1 MNDMTSGQPRQAPL
15 ERLASGKY
23 LLVTTFRRD
32 GREVATPVWVVRDGD
47 ALGIWTATGSGKVK
61 RIRNRPD
68 VLVGACD
75 VRGNPSGE
83 RVPGR
88 AVILDDPQT
97 EHCRALVRRKYGL
110 IGRLTV
116 LGSRLR
122 RGSEGSVGIR
132 ITLV

>member
-1 MNDMTSGQPRQAPL
+1 MTTTDPAAL

-32 GREVATPVWVVRDGD
+32 GRHVPTPVWVIRDGD
-47 ALGIWTATGSGKVK
+47 ALGIWTVADSGKAK
-61 RIRNRPD
+61 RIRNRSD

-75 VRGNPSGE
+75 IRGNPSGE
-83 RVPGR
+83 QVPGQ
-88 AVILDDPQT
+88 AVFVDGPQT
-97 EHCRALVRRKYGL
+97 KRYRGLVGRKYGL
-110 IGRLTV
+110 AGRLTV

-132 ITLV
+132 ITLD